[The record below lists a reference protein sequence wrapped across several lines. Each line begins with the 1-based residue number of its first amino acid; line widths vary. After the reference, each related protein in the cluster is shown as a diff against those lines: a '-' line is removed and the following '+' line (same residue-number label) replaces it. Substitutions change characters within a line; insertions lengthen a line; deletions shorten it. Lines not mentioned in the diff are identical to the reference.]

1 VVVGLP
7 VPCRPLAHRPAPAH
21 GPAADQLPAATT
33 IPTAATRVRIPAS
46 TRTWTGRARQRHVND
61 FNIAVLAVVSAC
73 VLLWGLVSA
82 RLERWD
88 VSGPIAFMVLGLVV
102 THGPTAMIHLSL
114 HSSTIRSLAEVTLAL
129 VLFADA
135 SRVNVRALRADAAI
149 PVRLLALGL
158 PLTVVAGALAAE
170 ALFHSSGFWVAAAV
184 GAIVAPTDA
193 ALGSSVVQDHRV
205 PSGVRRILNVES
217 GLNDGIVT
225 PFVNLFLAGA
235 VASEAVVNATHAP
248 AAALELVGG
257 AGLGIATGLVGAVL
271 LALARRHG
279 WSSPGFRPLA
289 ILALALFAYSIA
301 LLAGLNGFIAAFL
314 AGMAFGTVDHHNDEA
329 VLRFTEEA
337 GTLLSLLVWFLFGA
351 VMLVPG
357 LRDASWRDLLFALL
371 ALSVLRMVPVA
382 LSLLGSGL
390 DRVTVAFV
398 GWFGPRGLASV
409 VFGLIAVDTLAP
421 EQSKVVLA
429 AVTVTVALSVVLHGV
444 SASPLAERY
453 GAYAAGRIE
462 PLRPEHTD
470 ADPIGTRT
478 LRHLRSPQTRR
489 EAGAA

>member
-1 VVVGLP
+1 M
-7 VPCRPLAHRPAPAH
+7 
-21 GPAADQLPAATT
+21 
-33 IPTAATRVRIPAS
+33 S
-46 TRTWTGRARQRHVND
+46 SRTWTDPTRHVND
-61 FNIAVLAVVSAC
+61 FNIAVMAVVSAC

-149 PVRLLALGL
+149 PVRLLGIGL
-158 PLTVVAGALAAE
+158 PLTIVAGAVAAE
-170 ALFHSSGFWVAAAV
+170 ALYHSSGFWVAAAIA
-184 GAIVAPTDA
+184 AIVAPTDA
-193 ALGSSVVQDHRV
+193 ALGSSVVQDRRV

-235 VASEAVVNATHAP
+235 VASEAVVSGTHAP
-248 AAALELVGG
+248 AAALELLGG
-257 AGLGIATGLVGAVL
+257 AGLGVATGLVGAVL

-357 LRDASWRDLLFALL
+357 LRDAGWRDLLFALL

-382 LSLLGSGL
+382 LSLLGTGL

-409 VFGLIAVDTLAP
+409 VFGLIAVDALAP

-444 SASPLAERY
+444 SSSPLAARY
-453 GAYAAGRIE
+453 GAYAAGRIA
-462 PLRPEHTD
+462 PVRPEHTD
-470 ADPIGTRT
+470 ADPIGTRS
-478 LRHLRSPQTRR
+478 LRHLRTPLTRR
-489 EAGAA
+489 EAGAP